1 MDWVLAR
8 KDVGRRS
15 SALAVLLAI
24 CCWSCAQDLLAAGVP
39 VPRNVRPGKVPSTP
53 ATAPAAEPKETAT
66 NDASRS
72 AQTKRYVERQ
82 LDLRQRLST
91 AARANYS
98 LDQAP
103 APPAGE
109 AVFID
114 DVPAP
119 AANAN
124 SVPTAGQASSATP
137 LQQRAL
143 EPSAYDTR
151 MRREVVTPRTLTAP
165 RSSRRAS
172 NDVTAE
178 ENSDRPAVPANH
190 VYPGP
195 TAGQAVDSSRRAP
208 TQHQGLEPSGH
219 ATRAISIA
227 AVRTEQAVPA
237 AYRTYASQGPQP
249 LEDDTPGLEPAFDD
263 SPNFTEPVHPTPTE
277 DNRPVFNPTPSGT
290 PAGPFE
296 VIEQSGELSVVLRR
310 SKLLRTKLNV
320 YRTAVVDPSICDVIQ
335 FTPREVSIVGK
346 AQGATTIT
354 FWFEDDATHEPLTY
368 LVRVTPD
375 PEVPQRREEQYQ
387 VLQDVI
393 NGLFPDSKVRLTAVA
408 DKLLVQG
415 QARDVEEAA
424 QILAVI
430 RGQAVLGNSG
440 AGGFGLIDGIAADP
454 LVQEETGKRLP
465 ATQIVNMLRVPG
477 EQQVALRVKIAELSR
492 SAARNFGVDLR
503 MNFADGNLMLESF
516 LAAAGGSAPSVIGHF
531 DGDQINFGIHYLEK
545 HGVVRLLSEPT
556 LVTLSGQPASF
567 VAGGEFA
574 VPTVVGV
581 GGAAAVTTDFR
592 AFGAIITFLPV
603 VLDKDRIRLQVSPE
617 FSKINQA
624 LAVNNTPGLNTRAV
638 ATTVEM
644 REGQTLAIAG
654 LLDDS
659 MTADLAGNVPFLY
672 RVLGVR
678 NVSRNE
684 TELLILVT
692 PELVHPLDPEE
703 VPPLPGFDVT
713 EPTNWEFFA
722 EGKLEGKPTLEYRS
736 TVWPVLKQRYR
747 SGGSAMISGPFG
759 HGQ

>member
-1 MDWVLAR
+1 MKLAMLS
-8 KDVGRRS
+8 KDVGRATDGVRPGRLRLFGCWAVPL
-15 SALAVLLAI
+15 SALALALVAAESVLAG
-24 CCWSCAQDLLAAGVP
+24 GVP
-39 VPRNVRPGKVPSTP
+39 VPRNVRPSKIIP
-53 ATAPAAEPKETAT
+53 ARPAAMSNNSAT
-66 NDASRS
+66 PHEAPPNATSR
-72 AQTKRYVERQ
+72 TPLTYRYVRRQ
-82 LDLRQRLST
+82 QDLRQRLST
-91 AARANYS
+91 AARANDAVENDPAPPEGEAVVVDDVRAPSVAVDDSRTPTGTAEPAGSAPRSAPIAIHAPTEPAPHVALHSYRIEGPPPAEDDTTIFDPEPALANRAATDGDHRRYPAGS
-98 LDQAP
+98 APPAAPVALHSSQVDAPQPVEEHTPAFDAEPALENTAEPANTPATDRVPIEDNSPVFTQAP
-103 APPAGE
+103 AKQ
-109 AVFID
+109 
-114 DVPAP
+114 
-119 AANAN
+119 
-124 SVPTAGQASSATP
+124 T
-137 LQQRAL
+137 
-143 EPSAYDTR
+143 
-151 MRREVVTPRTLTAP
+151 
-165 RSSRRAS
+165 
-172 NDVTAE
+172 
-178 ENSDRPAVPANH
+178 
-190 VYPGP
+190 
-195 TAGQAVDSSRRAP
+195 
-208 TQHQGLEPSGH
+208 
-219 ATRAISIA
+219 
-227 AVRTEQAVPA
+227 TE
-237 AYRTYASQGPQP
+237 
-249 LEDDTPGLEPAFDD
+249 
-263 SPNFTEPVHPTPTE
+263 
-277 DNRPVFNPTPSGT
+277 
-290 PAGPFE
+290 GPFE
-296 VIEQSGELSVVLRR
+296 IIDQSGELSVTLRR

-354 FWFEDDATHEPLTY
+354 FWFEDDAAHQPLTY

-387 VLQDVI
+387 VLQDLI

-430 RGQAVLGNSG
+430 RGQAVVGNG
-440 AGGFGLIDGIAADP
+440 GNGGGFGLVDGTAADP

-465 ATQIVNMLRVPG
+465 ATQVVNMLRVPG

-492 SAARNFGVDLR
+492 SAARRFGVDLD
-503 MNFADGNLMLESF
+503 MSFIDGNLLLESF
-516 LAAAGGSAPSVIGHF
+516 LAAAGGNAPSVIGHF
-531 DGDQINFGIHYLEK
+531 DGDQINFGIHYLER

-617 FSKINQA
+617 FSKINQS
-624 LAVNNTPGLNTRAV
+624 LSVNNTPGLNTRAV

-659 MTADLAGNVPFLY
+659 MDANLSGNVPFLY

-692 PELVHPLDPEE
+692 PELVHALDPEE